1 MAETELA
8 VVGVSVAF
16 GGVRALDQVS
26 FEVDEGL
33 VCGVIG
39 PNGAGKTTLFD
50 VVSGLRRPGAGR
62 VRVGGR
68 DVTGLPA
75 IRRARAGVRRTFQR
89 TQVFGRLTVA
99 GNVLAALDWH
109 GGGGG
114 LAADL
119 MGRPARRRLER
130 ARL

>member
-1 MAETELA
+1 MLS
-8 VVGVSVAF
+8 VMDVSVAF
-16 GGVRALDQVS
+16 GGVLALDGVS
-26 FEVDEGL
+26 FEVPEGQ

-50 VVSGLRRPGAGR
+50 VVSGLRRPSAGR
-62 VRVGGR
+62 VSLAGE
-68 DVTGLPA
+68 DLTGTSPV
-75 IRRARAGVRRTFQR
+75 RRARRGVRRTFQR

-99 GNVLAALDWH
+99 GNVLAALDWR

-119 MGRPARRRLER
+119 V
-130 ARL
+130 